1 MNDFT
6 VGAANDSEIDAL
18 ANLMR
23 ETIAA
28 IPYYN
33 DQAKQAEFAK
43 YGSEAIRSRAAS
55 DPHALLVARDDAG
68 LIGFCVSRFDDATI
82 WLDWFG
88 TAARARRRGVGAALL
103 NALAATLPARGAHKI
118 WCDCRT
124 DNVESISALERAGF
138 QRIATLANHWYNQDY
153 YLWECFPTR

>member
-6 VGAANDSEIDAL
+6 VGAATDSEIDAL

-23 ETIAA
+23 ETIAT

-103 NALAATLPARGAHKI
+103 NALAATLPARSAHKI
-118 WCDCRT
+118 WCDSRS
-124 DNVESISALERAGF
+124 DNVESAAALERAGYR
-138 QRIATLANHWYNQDY
+138 RIATLSNHWYHQDY
-153 YLWECFPTR
+153 VLWECFPTR